1 VILLDASV
9 WIDHI
14 RSADRRVI
22 ELLDA
27 GRVLCHPFVIGEVA
41 MGQFRNRSAVLS
53 DLRKLQIAEVASH
66 QEVMTLVER
75 HSLFGKGIGYVDAHL
90 LAATFLTPNA
100 SLWTRDKSLK
110 EAATQ
115 LKLAAEKLN

>member
-14 RSADRRVI
+14 RSADRRVF

-27 GRVLCHPFVIGEVA
+27 GKVLCHPFVIGEVA

-53 DLRKLQIAEVASH
+53 DLRRLRIAEIASH

-75 HSLFGKGIGYVDAHL
+75 RSLFGKGIGYVDAHL

-110 EAATQ
+110 EAARQ